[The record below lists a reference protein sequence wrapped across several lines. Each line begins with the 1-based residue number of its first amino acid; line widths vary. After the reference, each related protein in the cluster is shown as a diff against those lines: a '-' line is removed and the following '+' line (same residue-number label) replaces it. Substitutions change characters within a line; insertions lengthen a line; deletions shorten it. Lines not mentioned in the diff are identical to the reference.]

1 MIKLTK
7 GQLILADGSI
17 FHGQLIGHKQP
28 IEGEVVFNTSMTGY
42 QEILTDPAYFDQIIL
57 FTQPVIGSYGINRD
71 DFETIIPFAKG
82 IIVKELSEQPSN
94 FREEGT
100 LEQFLKDHQMTG
112 ISGIDTRM
120 LTRYIQANG
129 TMRGTIVPETTASNI
144 ESIIDTLNKPV
155 VINAVEQTST
165 AKPYVIPGR
174 GQRIVLI
181 DLGMKHGL
189 SRELTKRDCHITVV
203 PYDYTAEEIERLKP
217 DGILLSSGPGDPN
230 LLTETIQTIKKLLS
244 KYPMFGIGLGH
255 QLIGLAC
262 GATVEKSTS
271 GYRGTSYPVKELENN
286 KTVMTTQNNSF
297 LVVDDRLNDTNLK
310 VTHTNL
316 HDDTI
321 AGLKHTKY
329 PVFSVQFYPEGSPGP
344 EDSIYLF
351 DQFLNLIVKETRGIM
366 ND

>member
-17 FHGQLIGHKQP
+17 FQGQLIGHQQA
-28 IEGEVVFNTSMTGY
+28 IDGEVVFNTSMTGY

-57 FTQPVIGSYGINRD
+57 FTQPMIGSYGINRD

-82 IIVKELSEQPSN
+82 IIVKELSDQPSN

-100 LEQFLKDHQMTG
+100 LESFLQDHQMTG
-112 ISGIDTRM
+112 ITGIDTRM
-120 LTRYIQANG
+120 LTRHIQEKGA
-129 TMRGTIVPETTASNI
+129 MRGKIIPATDSPKVELIVESLNEPVETQ
-144 ESIIDTLNKPV
+144 
-155 VINAVEQTST
+155 AVEQTST

-203 PYDYTAEEIERLKP
+203 PYDYTVEEIERLKP
-217 DGILLSSGPGDPN
+217 DGILLSSGPGNPT
-230 LLTETIQTIKKLLS
+230 LLTETIQTVKDLLG

-255 QLIGLAC
+255 QVIGLAC
-262 GATVEKSTS
+262 GAEIKKSSS

-286 KTVMTTQNNSF
+286 KTVMTTQNNSY
-297 LVVDDRLNDTNLK
+297 LVTKDQLETTELK
-310 VTHTNL
+310 VTHINL
-316 HDDTI
+316 HDQTI
-321 AGLKHTKY
+321 AGLQHKKY

-351 DQFLNLIVKETRGIM
+351 DQFLQLIANRNER
-366 ND
+366 DHE